1 MQGKKCPKCETKIPW
16 WRQKKEFKCGSCGAG
31 LVMVNH
37 TTFYILM
44 FLVPFLVLPIWIF
57 NPIAMVLAIIAEIWF
72 FAWFIDNKMKY
83 EKITDE

>member
-1 MQGKKCPKCETKIPW
+1 
-16 WRQKKEFKCGSCGAG
+16 
-31 LVMVNH
+31 MVNH